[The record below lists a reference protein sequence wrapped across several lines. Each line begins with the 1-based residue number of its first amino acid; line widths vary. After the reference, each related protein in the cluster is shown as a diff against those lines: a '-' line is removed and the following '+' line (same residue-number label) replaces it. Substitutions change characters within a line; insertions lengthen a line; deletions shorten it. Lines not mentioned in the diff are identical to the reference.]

1 MTTVINKISHL
12 VPKLRFEEL
21 QNTARQI
28 CYRYFEVDGDFSQ
41 LYEDVDYALTDTPD
55 EYKEQEK
62 MLLHFLVYR
71 NIQRYG
77 KCEELTDIS
86 WDGDNSTGQM
96 ADADI

>member
-1 MTTVINKISHL
+1 MTTVINKLSQL

-41 LYEDVDYALTDTPD
+41 IYEDVDYALATTPD
-55 EYKEQEK
+55 EHKEQEK

-77 KCEELTDIS
+77 KGEELTDIS
-86 WDGDNSTGQM
+86 SGEDQ
-96 ADADI
+96 